1 MDDADL
7 TPAERA
13 EIERVNDVLADP
25 AVWAEPP
32 PYLQEAVVAA
42 IAEEAGAGKR
52 RRLRLAVVGVAAAV
66 LLAVGVTVGV
76 YVNRDQP
83 VEFAATLSGTELSPD
98 ATGNVTLTKTPS
110 GWDIRLHATGLPRRE
125 DGEYYQAW
133 LKNDAGLLVPIGS
146 FNDGRDVTL
155 WSGVGPADFPTLTVT
170 QEVAEPRG
178 TIGVEASGKIT
189 EEDYR
194 DVLVPTVEAALATG
208 DVRLLYVLD
217 EGAEYS
223 AGAMWADSKLWTKH
237 LKSWSRVAVVSD
249 AEWLERSIH
258 AFGWMMPGEIKVFE
272 PDDVDDAKAW
282 LAG

>member
-1 MDDADL
+1 MDESDL

-13 EIERVNDVLADP
+13 ELERLDDVLADP

-42 IAEEAGAGKR
+42 VAEEAGAGKR
-52 RRLRLAVVGVAAAV
+52 RRLRLAVVGIAAAV

-98 ATGNVTLTKTPS
+98 ASGNVTLTKTAS

-155 WSGVGPADFPTLTVT
+155 WSGVGPSTFPTLTIT
-170 QEVAEPRG
+170 QEVADG
-178 TIGVEASGKIT
+178 DQASSGLV
-189 EEDYR
+189 
-194 DVLVPTVEAALATG
+194 VLVGQAT
-208 DVRLLYVLD
+208 
-217 EGAEYS
+217 ES
-223 AGAMWADSKLWTKH
+223 
-237 LKSWSRVAVVSD
+237 
-249 AEWLERSIH
+249 
-258 AFGWMMPGEIKVFE
+258 
-272 PDDVDDAKAW
+272 
-282 LAG
+282 